1 MTKQEFEQRLGKTVS
16 EKDYAKI
23 EEVYT
28 THPSISETE
37 GKDQIAYL
45 YKTFGMRIIEDMLPT
60 ARKARELEDE
70 MRKTRTRINTSQ
82 ETMTDAAWNAPS

>member
-16 EKDYAKI
+16 ERDYAKI

-45 YKTFGMRIIEDMLPT
+45 YKTFGMRIIEDVIPT
-60 ARKARELEDE
+60 ARKAREIEDE
-70 MRKTRTRINTSQ
+70 IRKTRARLDHLA
-82 ETMTDAAWNAPS
+82 EEMKELAMK